1 MASPLSEAEVRRI
14 AALARLDL
22 TESEVPRFA
31 TQLTAIVGYAAAID
45 EADTSR
51 LSPPQ
56 QPTSALTRD
65 DVTRPGL
72 DRKVALDGA
81 PDAAPA
87 AGLFRVP
94 KVL

>member
-14 AALARLDL
+14 ATLARLEL
-22 TESEVPRFA
+22 TETEVQRFA

-51 LSPPQ
+51 VSSRRE
-56 QPTSALTRD
+56 PTSSVTRD
-65 DVTRPGL
+65 DATRPGL
-72 DRKVALDGA
+72 DRETALAGA
-81 PDAAPA
+81 PDAAPG